1 MAGTYSAVPY
11 FWSKLVM
18 ELPLSLLTAIITF
31 VSCYWLE
38 ALKGNFILPVIVLW
52 MLGLASA
59 STALCAG

>member
-1 MAGTYSAVPY
+1 
-11 FWSKLVM
+11 M

-38 ALKGNFILPVIVLW
+38 ALKGNFILHVIVMW

-59 STALCAG
+59 SAALCAG